1 MSVNLF
7 IDVLYV
13 IKTNSIDESVDYKL
27 IEPSIEKSQETYIR
41 DLIGTALYNELQD
54 QIEASTVTVLNETLL
69 RDYIAP
75 CLSKYIYYEAIP
87 KLMYKV
93 ENISIVKRKTD
104 SADPIDF
111 KELNFIRQIAKD
123 DAEFYGTRIT
133 KYLCANQGSYPLYN
147 APGNTIDTVHPKRND
162 SFTTSIYLGKNS
174 HWNKKYG
181 YGSDFS
187 N

>member
-1 MSVNLF
+1 
-7 IDVLYV
+7 
-13 IKTNSIDESVDYKL
+13 
-27 IEPSIEKSQETYIR
+27 
-41 DLIGTALYNELQD
+41 
-54 QIEASTVTVLNETLL
+54 
-69 RDYIAP
+69 
-75 CLSKYIYYEAIP
+75 
-87 KLMYKV
+87 MYKV